1 MASIVVVEDE
11 PDIADLVKY
20 HLDKA
25 GLPARVVPDG
35 KQALD
40 LIVREP
46 PALIVLDLML
56 PGLDG
61 LEVCR
66 RLRAQSA
73 TRDIPI
79 IMLTAKAEEVDRI
92 VGLELGADDYVPK
105 PFSPRELVARVK
117 AVLRRKASPSEPS
130 EAPLDVGPLHLDP
143 ARHEVTKDGAAISLS
158 AMEFRLLEFFL
169 RHRGRVYSRAQLLDQ
184 VWGQDRFV
192 EPRTVD
198 VHIRRL
204 REKIEDDPQQPTLIL
219 TIRGLGYKCREAGG
233 ELPRP

>member
-1 MASIVVVEDE
+1 MGTILVVEDE
-11 PDIADLVKY
+11 PDIAELVKY

-25 GLPARVVPDG
+25 GLPARVVADG

-40 LIVREP
+40 LIVREQ
-46 PALIVLDLML
+46 PALVVLDLML

-61 LEVCR
+61 MEVCR
-66 RLRAQSA
+66 RLRGSPA
-73 TRDIPI
+73 TRGIPV

-92 VGLELGADDYVPK
+92 VGLEMGADDYVPK

-117 AVLRRKASPSEPS
+117 AVLRRAAAPPEPS
-130 EAPLDVGPLHLDP
+130 EAPVIVGDLRLDP
-143 ARHEVTKDGAAISLS
+143 ARHEVTKDRQPVSLS
-158 AMEFRLLEFFL
+158 AMEFRLLEYFL

-204 REKIEDDPQQPTLIL
+204 REKIEDNPRKPTLIL
-219 TIRGLGYKCREAGG
+219 TIRGLGYKCRE
-233 ELPRP
+233 EE

>member
-1 MASIVVVEDE
+1 MGTILVVEDE
-11 PDIADLVKY
+11 PDIAELVKY

-25 GLPARVVPDG
+25 GLPARVVADG

-40 LIVREP
+40 LIVREQ
-46 PALIVLDLML
+46 PALVVLDLML

-61 LEVCR
+61 MEICR
-66 RLRAQSA
+66 RLRGSPA
-73 TRDIPI
+73 TRGIPV

-92 VGLELGADDYVPK
+92 VGLEMGADDYVPK

-117 AVLRRKASPSEPS
+117 AVLRRAAAPPEPS
-130 EAPLDVGPLHLDP
+130 EAPVIVGDLRLDP
-143 ARHEVTKDGAAISLS
+143 ARHEVTKDRQPVSLS
-158 AMEFRLLEFFL
+158 AMEFRLLEYFL

-204 REKIEDDPQQPTLIL
+204 REKIEDNPRKPTLIL
-219 TIRGLGYKCREAGG
+219 TIRGLGYKCRE
-233 ELPRP
+233 EE

>member
-1 MASIVVVEDE
+1 MGTILVVEDE

-20 HLDKA
+20 HLEKA
-25 GLPARVVPDG
+25 GLPARVVGDG

-40 LIVREP
+40 LIARDHPDLV
-46 PALIVLDLML
+46 ILDLML

-66 RLRAQSA
+66 RLRGVPA
-73 TRDIPI
+73 TRGIPV
-79 IMLTAKAEEVDRI
+79 IMLTARAEEVDRI
-92 VGLELGADDYVPK
+92 VGLEMGADDYVPK

-117 AVLRRKASPSEPS
+117 AVLRRSAAPLEPS
-130 EAPLDVGPLHLDP
+130 EAPVTVGHLRLDP
-143 ARHEVTKDGAAISLS
+143 TRHEVTKGGQPVSLS

-169 RHRGRVYSRAQLLDQ
+169 RHRGRVYTRAQLLDR

-204 REKIEDDPQQPTLIL
+204 REKVEADPQRPTLIL
-219 TIRGLGYKCREAGG
+219 TVRGVGYKCHDKEK
-233 ELPRP
+233 

>member
-1 MASIVVVEDE
+1 MNKILVVEDE
-11 PDIADLVKY
+11 EDIADLVKY
-20 HLDKA
+20 HLEKE
-25 GLPARVVPDG
+25 GFTARTVADG
-35 KQALD
+35 KRALD
-40 LIVREP
+40 LIVRDHP
-46 PALIVLDLML
+46 DLIVLDLML

-73 TRDIPI
+73 TQGIPI
-79 IMLTAKAEEVDRI
+79 IMLTARGEEVDRI
-92 VGLELGADDYVPK
+92 IGLEMGADDYVPK

-117 AVLRRKASPSEPS
+117 AVLRRTAAPVSPS
-130 EAPLDVGPLHLDP
+130 EAPVSAGNLRLDP
-143 ARHEVTKDGAAISLS
+143 ARHQVSKNDKPLELS

-169 RHRGRVYSRAQLLDQ
+169 RHRGRVFTRTQLLDQ

-204 REKIEDDPQQPTLIL
+204 REKVEDEPRKPALIL
-219 TIRGLGYKCREAGG
+219 TVRGMGYKCQDENDQ
-233 ELPRP
+233 

>member
-1 MASIVVVEDE
+1 MGTILVVEDE
-11 PDIADLVKY
+11 PDIAELVKY
-20 HLDKA
+20 HLEKA
-25 GLPARVVPDG
+25 GLPARVVGDG

-46 PALIVLDLML
+46 PALVVLDLML

-61 LEVCR
+61 MEVCR
-66 RLRAQSA
+66 RLRGSPA
-73 TRDIPI
+73 TRGIPL
-79 IMLTAKAEEVDRI
+79 IMLTAKGEEVDRI
-92 VGLELGADDYVPK
+92 VGLEMGADDYVPK

-117 AVLRRKASPSEPS
+117 AVLRRAATPSEPS
-130 EAPLDVGPLHLDP
+130 ESPVMVGGVRLDP
-143 ARHEVTKDGAAISLS
+143 GRHEVAKNSQPVSLS

-204 REKIEDDPQQPTLIL
+204 REKIEDTPRKPALIV
-219 TIRGLGYKCREAGG
+219 TVRGLGYKCSEEEGK
-233 ELPRP
+233 

>member
-1 MASIVVVEDE
+1 MGAILVVEDE
-11 PDIADLVKY
+11 PDIAELVKY
-20 HLDKA
+20 HLEKA
-25 GLPARVVPDG
+25 GLPARVVGDG

-46 PALIVLDLML
+46 PALVVLDLML

-66 RLRAQSA
+66 RLRGSPA
-73 TRDIPI
+73 TRGIPV

-92 VGLELGADDYVPK
+92 LGLEMGADDYVPK

-117 AVLRRKASPSEPS
+117 AVLRRATAPIEPS
-130 EAPLDVGPLHLDP
+130 EAPVAVGDLRLDP
-143 ARHEVTKDGAAISLS
+143 ARHEVTKGGKPVPLS
-158 AMEFRLLEFFL
+158 AMEFRMLEFFL

-204 REKIEDDPQQPTLIL
+204 REKIEGDPQRPTLIL
-219 TIRGLGYKCREAGG
+219 TVRGLGYKCSGDE
-233 ELPRP
+233 